1 MVLLNN
7 GCQERCSKH
16 QDKFIRQ
23 ILLQPLQKTNA
34 IVIAK
39 AWSNAMVIAKAWS
52 NDIVIASISTTS
64 MA

>member
-1 MVLLNN
+1 MVLRNN
-7 GCQERCSKH
+7 GGQERCSKH
-16 QDKFIRQ
+16 QDKISRQ

-52 NDIVIASISTTS
+52 NAIVIARVSTTS

>member
-16 QDKFIRQ
+16 QDKFSRQ

-39 AWSNAMVIAKAWS
+39 AWSNA
-52 NDIVIASISTTS
+52 IVIASISTTS

>member
-1 MVLLNN
+1 MPGRALSMVLLNN

-16 QDKFIRQ
+16 QDKFSRQ

-39 AWSNAMVIAKAWS
+39 AWSN
-52 NDIVIASISTTS
+52 DIVIASISTTS

>member
-7 GCQERCSKH
+7 GCQESCIKH
-16 QDKFIRQ
+16 QDKISRQ

-39 AWSNAMVIAKAWS
+39 AWSNAIA
-52 NDIVIASISTTS
+52 IVIASISSTS
-64 MA
+64 IA

>member
-7 GCQERCSKH
+7 GCQERCIKH
-16 QDKFIRQ
+16 QDKISRQ

-39 AWSNAMVIAKAWS
+39 AWSNA
-52 NDIVIASISTTS
+52 IVIASISTTS

>member
-16 QDKFIRQ
+16 QDKISRQ
-23 ILLQPLQKTNA
+23 ILLQPLQKTKA
-34 IVIAK
+34 I
-39 AWSNAMVIAKAWS
+39 VIAKAWS